1 MEIGVHQVGS
11 PEDLA
16 FEGVVAVCQAIDL
29 ELDPGDPPTPRGELA
44 GRWFAPA
51 PDRRMHVWLATI
63 DGTAVGAAVSDQELD
78 GVNDAVAELD
88 AMTDPAWRRRGVATA
103 LVHAALPVL
112 AADGVRS
119 LLGWTPTEAGAA
131 FCAALGMTHRSDER
145 CSRLRVADVDAR
157 QQQRW
162 IDEGADFAAGYR
174 LEGWV
179 GVVGDDWIEPLA
191 QAFRAMVDAP
201 LDDIDWQPQAVTP
214 ARVRERE
221 LSWDRMGYDTV
232 TSLALAPDGTGA
244 GASQILVSRLR
255 PPIGVQADTG
265 VVAQH
270 RGHRLGRWLKA
281 ANLRRALEHQPA
293 LDVLETY
300 NAESNPYM
308 LAINVDMGY
317 RPHRVYGTYQ
327 GGITAAKAALGAM
340 ASTT

>member
-1 MEIGVHQVGS
+1 MEIRVHPVGS

-16 FEGVVAVCQAIDL
+16 FDDVVTVPQAIDL
-29 ELDPGDPPTPRGELA
+29 ELDPSDPPTPRGELA

-51 PDRRMHVWLATI
+51 PDRRMHVWLATM
-63 DGTAVGAAVSDQELD
+63 DGTAVGAAVSEQELD
-78 GVNDAVAELD
+78 GVNDAVAALD
-88 AMTDPAWRRRGVATA
+88 AMTDPAWRQRGVATE

-112 AADGVRS
+112 AADGVTS
-119 LLGWTPTEAGAA
+119 LVGWTPTEAGAA

-162 IDEGADFAAGYR
+162 IDDGAVSAPGYR

-179 GVVGDDWIEPLA
+179 GVVGDEWIEPLA
-191 QAFRAMVDAP
+191 EALAAMVDKP
-201 LDDIDWQPQAVTP
+201 LDEVDWQPQALTP

-221 LSWDRMGYDTV
+221 RSWGRMGYDTV

-265 VVAQH
+265 AVAHH

-281 ANLRRALEHQPA
+281 ANLRRAREHQPA
-293 LDVLETY
+293 LEMLETY

-317 RPHRVYGTYQ
+317 CPHRVYGSYQ
-327 GGITAAKAALGAM
+327 GGIAAARTALGAR
-340 ASTT
+340 AATT

>member
-1 MEIGVHQVGS
+1 MEIRVHQVGS

-16 FEGVVAVCQAIDL
+16 FDDVVAVCQAIDL

-63 DGTAVGAAVSDQELD
+63 DGTAVGAAVSQQELD

-88 AMTDPAWRRRGVATA
+88 AMTVAASRRRGVATA
-103 LVHAALPVL
+103 LVRAALPVL
-112 AADGVRS
+112 AADGVSS
-119 LLGWTPTEAGAA
+119 LLGWTPTDAGAA

-145 CSRLRVADVDAR
+145 CSRLRVDDVDAR

-162 IDEGADFAAGYR
+162 IDE
-174 LEGWV
+174 
-179 GVVGDDWIEPLA
+179 LA

-265 VVAQH
+265 VVAHH

-281 ANLRRALEHQPA
+281 ATLRRALEQQPA

-327 GGITAAKAALGAM
+327 GGITSAKAALGTM

>member
-1 MEIGVHQVGS
+1 MEIRAHQVGG

-16 FEGVVAVCQAIDL
+16 FDGAVAVCQAIDL
-29 ELDPGDPPTPRGELA
+29 EFDPGDPPTPRGELA

-51 PDRRMHVWLATI
+51 PNRRMHVWLVTI
-63 DGTAVGAAVSDQELD
+63 DGTAVGAAVSQQELD

-88 AMTDPAWRRRGVATA
+88 AMTVAAARRRGVATA
-103 LVHAALPVL
+103 LVRAALPVL
-112 AADGVRS
+112 AADGVSS
-119 LLGWTPTEAGAA
+119 LLGWTPTDAGAS
-131 FCAALGMTHRSDER
+131 FCAALGMTHRSDDR
-145 CSRLRVADVDAR
+145 CSRLRVEDVDAH

-162 IDEGADFAAGYR
+162 IDDAAISAAGYR

-179 GVVGDDWIEPLA
+179 GVVGDDWLEPLA
-191 QAFRAMVDAP
+191 QALWAMVDAP
-201 LDDIDWQPQAVTP
+201 LDDIDWQPQADTP

-232 TSLALAPDGTGA
+232 TSVALAPDGTGA

-293 LDVLETY
+293 LELLETY

-327 GGITAAKAALGAM
+327 GGITAATTALGAM

>member
-16 FEGVVAVCQAIDL
+16 FEGVLAVCQTIDL
-29 ELDPGDPPTPRGELA
+29 ELDPGDPPTPPGELA

-88 AMTDPAWRRRGVATA
+88 AMTDPAWRQRGVATE

-112 AADGVRS
+112 AADGVTS

-131 FCAALGMTHRSDER
+131 FCAALGMTHRSDDR

-162 IDEGADFAAGYR
+162 IDDGAVSGPGYR

-179 GVVGDDWIEPLA
+179 GVVGDEWIEPLA
-191 QAFRAMVDAP
+191 EALAAMVDKP
-201 LDDIDWQPQAVTP
+201 LDEVDWQPQALTP

-221 LSWDRMGYDTV
+221 RSWGRMGYDTV
-232 TSLALAPDGTGA
+232 TSLALAPDGTGWAA
-244 GASQILVSRLR
+244 GSRRPTCAERESTSLRSRCSRPTTPSPTRTCWPSTSTWATARTAS
-255 PPIGVQADTG
+255 
-265 VVAQH
+265 
-270 RGHRLGRWLKA
+270 
-281 ANLRRALEHQPA
+281 
-293 LDVLETY
+293 
-300 NAESNPYM
+300 
-308 LAINVDMGY
+308 
-317 RPHRVYGTYQ
+317 
-327 GGITAAKAALGAM
+327 TAATRAG
-340 ASTT
+340 SRRRGRRWGRGRR

>member
-1 MEIGVHQVGS
+1 MHQVGN

-16 FEGVVAVCQAIDL
+16 FDDVVAVAQAIDL

-44 GRWFAPA
+44 GRLFAPA
-51 PDRRMHVWLATI
+51 PHRRVHTWLATV
-63 DGTAVGAAVSDQELD
+63 DGVAVGAAVSDQDLD
-78 GVNDAVAELD
+78 GVNEAVVELD
-88 AMTDPAWRRRGVATA
+88 AMTDPAWRRRGVAKA

-112 AADGVRS
+112 AADGVSS
-119 LLGWTPTEAGAA
+119 LLGWIPTDAGAA

-145 CSRLRVADVDAR
+145 CSRLLVNDVDAR

-162 IDEGADFAAGYR
+162 IDDGAVSAAGYR

-179 GVVGDDWIEPLA
+179 GVVGDEWLEPLA
-191 QAFRAMVDAP
+191 QALGAMVDAP
-201 LDDIDWQPQAVTP
+201 LDDIDWQPQADTP
-214 ARVRERE
+214 ARLRERE

-255 PPIGVQADTG
+255 PPIGAQADTG

-293 LDVLETY
+293 LELLETY

-308 LAINVDMGY
+308 LAINLDMGY

-327 GGITAAKAALGAM
+327 GGITAATRALGAM
-340 ASTT
+340 AATT

>member
-1 MEIGVHQVGS
+1 
-11 PEDLA
+11 
-16 FEGVVAVCQAIDL
+16 
-29 ELDPGDPPTPRGELA
+29 
-44 GRWFAPA
+44 
-51 PDRRMHVWLATI
+51 
-63 DGTAVGAAVSDQELD
+63 VGAAVSQQELD

-88 AMTDPAWRRRGVATA
+88 AITDPAWRRRGVATA
-103 LVHAALPVL
+103 LVRAALPVL
-112 AADGVRS
+112 AADGVSS

-131 FCAALGMTHRSDER
+131 FCAALGMTHRSDDR

-162 IDEGADFAAGYR
+162 IDDGAVSAPGYR

-179 GVVGDDWIEPLA
+179 GVVGDEWIEPLA
-191 QAFRAMVDAP
+191 EALGAMVDEP
-201 LDDIDWQPQAVTP
+201 LDEIDWRPQAFTP

-255 PPIGVQADTG
+255 PPIGAQADTG

-293 LDVLETY
+293 LELLETY

-308 LAINVDMGY
+308 LAINVDMGF

-327 GGITAAKAALGAM
+327 GGITAATTALGAM
-340 ASTT
+340 AATT

>member
-1 MEIGVHQVGS
+1 MEIRVHQVGN

-16 FEGVVAVCQAIDL
+16 FDDVVAVAQAIDL

-51 PDRRMHVWLATI
+51 PNRRMHVWLATI
-63 DGTAVGAAVSDQELD
+63 DGTAVGAAVSQQELD

-88 AMTDPAWRRRGVATA
+88 AMTVAASRRRGVATA
-103 LVHAALPVL
+103 LVRAALPVL
-112 AADGVRS
+112 AADGVSS
-119 LLGWTPTEAGAA
+119 LLGWTATDAGAS
-131 FCAALGMTHRSDER
+131 FCAALGMTHRSDDR
-145 CSRLRVADVDAR
+145 CSRLRVEDVDAH

-162 IDEGADFAAGYR
+162 IDDGAVSAAGYR

-179 GVVGDDWIEPLA
+179 GVVGDEWIEPLA
-191 QAFRAMVDAP
+191 QALGAMVDEP
-201 LDDIDWQPQAVTP
+201 LDDIDWQPRALTP

-221 LSWDRMGYDTV
+221 QSWHRMGYDTV

-255 PPIGVQADTG
+255 PPIGAQADTG
-265 VVAQH
+265 VVAHH

-281 ANLRRALEHQPA
+281 ANLHRALEHQPA
-293 LDVLETY
+293 LELLETY
-300 NAESNPYM
+300 NAESNPHM

-327 GGITAAKAALGAM
+327 GGITAATTALGAM